1 MQQRRL
7 RKPQKK
13 KQGGRKRKRS
23 AWRKKREKKRRK
35 KLPLEEVA
43 VAPVQEAEAQQQIKL
58 TMMVAPKKALET
70 AMVAVLEAVTLMA
83 LLEVVQ
89 AVVQAAA
96 QAVALAA
103 ALAAASTEVLVAP
116 EEMALVETLIQTS
129 TTSTK
134 ISTSLEEVE
143 VADQAPV
150 EAADQAQVAIS
161 MACRQII
168 ARSAISP
175 KTEARIQKL
184 GQ

>member
-1 MQQRRL
+1 MAL
-7 RKPQKK
+7 
-13 KQGGRKRKRS
+13 
-23 AWRKKREKKRRK
+23 
-35 KLPLEEVA
+35 
-43 VAPVQEAEAQQQIKL
+43 VQEVEPQQQIKL
-58 TMMVAPKKALET
+58 IMMVAPTKALET

-89 AVVQAAA
+89 AV
-96 QAVALAA
+96 

-150 EAADQAQVAIS
+150 EAADQAQVAIL
-161 MACRQII
+161 MVCRQII
-168 ARSAISP
+168 ARSVISP
-175 KTEARIQKL
+175 KMEARIRKL

>member
-103 ALAAASTEVLVAP
+103 ASTEVLVAP

>member
-1 MQQRRL
+1 MAL
-7 RKPQKK
+7 
-13 KQGGRKRKRS
+13 
-23 AWRKKREKKRRK
+23 
-35 KLPLEEVA
+35 
-43 VAPVQEAEAQQQIKL
+43 VQEVEPQQQIKL
-58 TMMVAPKKALET
+58 IMMVAPTKALET

-89 AVVQAAA
+89 AV
-96 QAVALAA
+96 

-175 KTEARIQKL
+175 KTEARIRKL

>member
-1 MQQRRL
+1 MAL
-7 RKPQKK
+7 V
-13 KQGGRKRKRS
+13 
-23 AWRKKREKKRRK
+23 REVE
-35 KLPLEEVA
+35 P
-43 VAPVQEAEAQQQIKL
+43 QQQIKL
-58 TMMVAPKKALET
+58 IMMVAPTKALET

-89 AVVQAAA
+89 AA
-96 QAVALAA
+96 ALAV
-103 ALAAASTEVLVAP
+103 ALAAASTEVLAAP

-129 TTSTK
+129 PTSTK

-175 KTEARIQKL
+175 KTEARIRKL